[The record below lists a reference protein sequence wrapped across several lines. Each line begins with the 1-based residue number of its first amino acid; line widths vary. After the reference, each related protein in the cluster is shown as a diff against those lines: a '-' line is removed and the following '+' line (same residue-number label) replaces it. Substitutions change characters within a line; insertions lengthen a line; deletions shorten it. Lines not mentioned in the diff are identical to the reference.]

1 MIIGKSK
8 KLQKDEKALKDGKS
22 FDNTNASVQNNEN
35 EQISCDK
42 EALAKNQTQ
51 IKFDIPKQTVN
62 FGDVFIEH
70 GFGFGNDESFDSSNI
85 IKQEMRDNESAKDDL
100 IEIGID
106 IMDKDIDFDMD
117 WSEPIPTIIQ
127 NSKELQLQDVN
138 NQEFDLKELQDNEED
153 FSHHSGLLM
162 NDFSSGHQFYL

>member
-1 MIIGKSK
+1 MLIGKSK

-35 EQISCDK
+35 EQIPCDK
-42 EALAKNQTQ
+42 EALVKNQTQ

-85 IKQEMRDNESAKDDL
+85 IKQEMRDNDSAKDDL
-100 IEIGID
+100 IEIGVD

-117 WSEPIPTIIQ
+117 
-127 NSKELQLQDVN
+127 
-138 NQEFDLKELQDNEED
+138 
-153 FSHHSGLLM
+153 
-162 NDFSSGHQFYL
+162 